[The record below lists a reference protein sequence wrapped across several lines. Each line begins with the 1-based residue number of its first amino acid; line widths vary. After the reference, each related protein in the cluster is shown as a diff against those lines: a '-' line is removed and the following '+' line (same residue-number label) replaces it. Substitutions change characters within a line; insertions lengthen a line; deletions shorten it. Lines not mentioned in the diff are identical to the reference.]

1 MSNTL
6 LDLPCPHCSRINENH
21 SHAEGLERARQDGDV
36 SVCWD
41 CRGIGIYTIGALG
54 TALRKP
60 TEAEATEITASPE
73 IRAVLGA
80 LAESYDPLQALS
92 LLDGGAR

>member
-6 LDLPCPHCSRINENH
+6 LDLPCPHCSRVNENH
-21 SHAEGLERARQDGDV
+21 SHAEGLERAPQNGDV
-36 SVCWD
+36 AVCWS

-60 TEAEATEITASPE
+60 TETEAADLVGDPY
-73 IRAVLGA
+73 IRGVLGA